1 MWEREGQPSSV
12 TWIVDATFVGHD
24 LNRGT
29 AVFTK
34 TPRSAPVD
42 PIQDESVK
50 EVLHGYAPDGP
61 RLTSDGDEVEPA
73 A

>member
-1 MWEREGQPSSV
+1 
-12 TWIVDATFVGHD
+12 VDATFVGHD

-29 AVFTK
+29 SAFTK
-34 TPRSAPVD
+34 TGRSTPVD

-50 EVLHGYAPDGP
+50 EMLHGYAADGP
-61 RLTSDGDEVEPA
+61 RLNVDGEEVEPA